1 MTNIIFSHNNNI
13 LEHNDLVFLRTI
25 DSKGYLMTDPHGN
38 TCIETPNQGENSQ
51 DMVRF
56 YTWVVLSKKNPN
68 SKKPLTI
75 FDEIVL
81 KSTFGISNY
90 FYFDFNNL
98 F

>member
-1 MTNIIFSHNNNI
+1 MHLTF

-25 DSKGYLMTDPHGN
+25 DNNGYLMTDPHGN
-38 TCIETPNQGENSQ
+38 TSIETARTGETSQ

-56 YTWVVLSKKNPN
+56 YTWVIVCKKNPN

-81 KSTFGISNY
+81 KSTFGKLR
-90 FYFDFNNL
+90 F
-98 F
+98 